1 MATTHYYFY
10 KSQKQTSFSD
20 KSINHFFQ
28 VLLTYALSF
37 SCYHSCIFRAFGML
51 LNKDLR
57 LAIFDPLE
65 YSFNFTKFF
74 HYLPIKF
81 QKYQEQTQESTNT
94 DLWVTL
100 GWSKNWEPLCR
111 AYSAQ
116 HLSSSIKWK
125 QNILTHSHSSQL
137 IRSESERPATWI
149 VVVCFVI
156 IVIFLFCE
164 FHTFLVFFQSQKNY
178 KRDDVK
184 SEQIKEFIS

>member
-10 KSQKQTSFSD
+10 KSQKLTSFSD

-51 LNKDLR
+51 LSTDLR
-57 LAIFDPLE
+57 LAIIETLE
-65 YSFNFTKFF
+65 YSLNFTKFF

-81 QKYQEQTQESTNT
+81 QKISRTNARINKHGP
-94 DLWVTL
+94 L
-100 GWSKNWEPLCR
+100 GRSKNWEPLCP

-125 QNILTHSHSSQL
+125 QNILTHTHSSQL

>member
-10 KSQKQTSFSD
+10 KSQKLTSFSD

-74 HYLPIKF
+74 PFPPPIKF

-125 QNILTHSHSSQL
+125 QNILTHTHSSQL
-137 IRSESERPATWI
+137 IRSETSDMSCCCLFSNYCALLLWYFY
-149 VVVCFVI
+149 FVS
-156 IVIFLFCE
+156 FTLF
-164 FHTFLVFFQSQKNY
+164 
-178 KRDDVK
+178 
-184 SEQIKEFIS
+184 